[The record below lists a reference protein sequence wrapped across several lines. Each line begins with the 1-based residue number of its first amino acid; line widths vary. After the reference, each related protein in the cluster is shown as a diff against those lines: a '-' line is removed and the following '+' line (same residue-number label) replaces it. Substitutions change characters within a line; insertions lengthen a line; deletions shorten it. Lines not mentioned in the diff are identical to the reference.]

1 MVKPVLLTAALLG
14 LCAAAPLSTS
24 DSSSSCFNATIRKEY
39 LLKLT
44 TYQPY
49 NPYSPA
55 VNNLERISL
64 SIANPTNENQNA
76 ITCTD
81 AKWNSTNQPF
91 PEDAITCSD
100 PTFSYKLTSYTDNST
115 FSLVI
120 NQTFVQGPFTQT
132 ILASYNATLSDLNG
146 YACFKG
152 GCNAYYQGGRQGR
165 ALVYDVQ
172 KNGPPSTSFPDQCP
186 PSPIPH
192 PAAWP
197 IRYTSKI
204 SDPKNPSSPPVLSS
218 LGFDLLTNAQN
229 GYRMVCNGPEWDP
242 TTTTTAQPAD
252 WFPCPSKPSIPG
264 SWSFR
269 VESYTDYQTFNLAI
283 RQWVCSEVQCQTN
296 LAYAN
301 LTSATRD
308 ERFSICDPWGTC
320 TSESAGKTVDAPIY
334 GVTNL
339 TVIE

>member
-1 MVKPVLLTAALLG
+1 MQRPHLLLQTDFVHGQQHFQPRHQPNLRPGTFHSNHPCILQCHRERSER
-14 LCAAAPLSTS
+14 LCLFQGRLQCILPR
-24 DSSSSCFNATIRKEY
+24 SSYAH
-39 LLKLT
+39 
-44 TYQPY
+44 Q
-49 NPYSPA
+49 
-55 VNNLERISL
+55 
-64 SIANPTNENQNA
+64 SIHLPSRHLH
-76 ITCTD
+76 
-81 AKWNSTNQPF
+81 K
-91 PEDAITCSD
+91 
-100 PTFSYKLTSYTDNST
+100 
-115 FSLVI
+115 
-120 NQTFVQGPFTQT
+120 FTQ
-132 ILASYNATLSDLNG
+132 
-146 YACFKG
+146 
-152 GCNAYYQGGRQGR
+152 GRQGR
-165 ALVYDVQ
+165 ALVYNVQ

-218 LGFDLLTNAQN
+218 LSFDVLTNAQN

-301 LTSATRD
+301 LTVATRD